1 MNSKPATQEQ
11 LIIDGITNGSLS
23 FTGPEHVVIDLTNR
37 CNNDCI
43 ACWTRSPLLGNN
55 RPEPGWHKQQLKTDI
70 VLSLIDEL
78 ADLGTSIIRFTGGG
92 EPFLHKD
99 ILKLIRAVKR
109 HNIFCAVTTSLNMV
123 GPDQADDIVDS
134 GVDELSVSLWAAN
147 GAEYVATHPNKSEKT
162 FERITQ
168 ALYRIAERKKQ
179 SASSLFPF
187 RKKIV
192 PPRINL
198 LNVISKVNYT
208 GLEGMYDYALSVQAD
223 SIYFTVVD
231 IIEGSTD
238 SLLLSADDRQAV
250 DRACN
255 IIEKK
260 NKTLFGRDRIH
271 LDNFQGFRDR
281 INDLH
286 ARTGQYDEDRVESIP
301 CYIGWLFCRIM
312 ADGQVAPCCRG
323 VNIPMG
329 DLHQQ
334 SFEEIWFSEKYNRF
348 RKRAKNIRKYR
359 DYFSQ
364 VGCGKTCDNHMHN
377 LEMHERLARI
387 PHEHFD
393 KST

>member
-1 MNSKPATQEQ
+1 MPTTQEQ
-11 LIIDGITNGSLS
+11 LIIDGIAHGSRS

-55 RPEPGWHKQQLKTDI
+55 RPEPEWHKQQLKTDV

-78 ADLGTSIIRFTGGG
+78 AALGTSIIRFTGGG

-99 ILKLIRAVKR
+99 ILKLIRAVKQ

-123 GPDQADDIVDS
+123 SADQADDIVDS
-134 GVDELSVSLWAAN
+134 GVDELSVSLWASN
-147 GAEYVATHPNKSEKT
+147 GAEYVATHPNKSGKT

-168 ALYRIAERKKQ
+168 ALYRIAERKTKT
-179 SASSLFPF
+179 ASTLLPF

-198 LNVISKVNYT
+198 LNVISKVNYK

-223 SIYFTVVD
+223 SVYFTVVD

-250 DRACN
+250 DQTCN

-260 NKTLFGRDRIH
+260 NKTLFGKEKIL

-281 INDLH
+281 INDQH
-286 ARTGQYDEDRVESIP
+286 AKTGQYDEDRVESIP
-301 CYIGWLFCRIM
+301 CYIGWLFCRVM

-329 DLHQQ
+329 DLHEQ
-334 SFEEIWFSEKYNRF
+334 SFKEIWFSEKYNRF
-348 RKRAKNIRKYR
+348 RKRAKNIREYR
-359 DYFSQ
+359 EYFSQ
-364 VGCGKTCDNHMHN
+364 IGCGKTCDNHMHN
-377 LEMHERLARI
+377 MEMHQRLARTI
-387 PHEHFD
+387 HEHSD
-393 KST
+393 LRT